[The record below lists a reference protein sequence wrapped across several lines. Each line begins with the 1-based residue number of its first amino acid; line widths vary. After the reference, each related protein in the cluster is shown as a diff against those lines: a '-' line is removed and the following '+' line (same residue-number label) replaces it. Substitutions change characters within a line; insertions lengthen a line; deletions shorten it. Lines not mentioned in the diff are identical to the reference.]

1 VHSTEQ
7 MTPEKRR
14 YFRKVVASALV
25 GNMLEFYDLFIYGF
39 LAVYIAKVFFPTG
52 DPYTSLLVT
61 LATFGVSYLVRP
73 LGALAIGSYSDRHG
87 RKAGMML
94 TIWAMGLGT
103 AMIAF
108 APGYAAVGIG
118 GTMILVAGKFI
129 QGFSAGGEFG
139 TSVSFVTEHAP
150 RNRRGYFASFQVVG
164 IGLATGMAS
173 VVSLMVTKSLDPV
186 AIVDWGWRLP
196 FILGLAIV
204 PFGYW
209 LRRQLDET
217 PEFAR
222 NVKVVNPVVT
232 TLTSAKARIGAAI
245 GVYSLAA
252 STNYLL
258 GVFIPLYAQRE
269 LGMSPADSMWGAI
282 GYSVA
287 QITLPPVFGAL
298 SDRVGR
304 LRMIVIGTVLTGAFC
319 IPAFRWMIA
328 TPTLA
333 VYVTCVTGL
342 TACVMV
348 FQGAMPAFLA
358 ELFPSSVRTTGLA
371 LIHNLNFTVVGG
383 LSLLVCTWLAQQ
395 TGSKFI
401 PAYYVMTTVA
411 IALVCT
417 LYFRRQFGI
426 QRLNEPVASRNGL
439 QDDIALTGGKLS

>member
-1 VHSTEQ
+1 MNSTQHEE

-14 YFRKVVASALV
+14 YFRKVIASALV

-52 DPYTSLLVT
+52 DPYTSLLIA

-73 LGALAIGSYSDRHG
+73 LGALVIGSYADRRG

-118 GTMILVAGKFI
+118 GTVVLVAGKFL

-150 RNRRGYFASFQVVG
+150 RHRRGYFASFQVVG
-164 IGLATGMAS
+164 IGLATGLAS
-173 VVSLMVTKSLDPV
+173 VVSLALNRSMDPV
-186 AIVDWGWRLP
+186 AIVEWGWRLP

-217 PEFAR
+217 PEFIASA
-222 NVKVVNPVVT
+222 KVANPVVT
-232 TLTSAKARIGAAI
+232 ALASSKARICAAI

-269 LGMSPADSMWGAI
+269 LGMSPSDSMWGAI
-282 GYSVA
+282 GYSAA
-287 QITLPPVFGAL
+287 QILLPPVFGAM

-304 LRMIVIGTVLTGAFC
+304 LRMIVTGTVLTGVLC
-319 IPAFRWMIA
+319 IPAFQWMVA
-328 TPTLA
+328 SPTVG
-333 VYVTCVTGL
+333 VYVLCITGL

-348 FQGAMPAFLA
+348 FQGAMPSFLA
-358 ELFPSSVRTTGLA
+358 ELFPNSVRTTGLA

-401 PAYYVMTTVA
+401 PAYYVMTTVVVT
-411 IALVCT
+411 LLCT
-417 LYFRRQFGI
+417 LFFRRNAGM
-426 QRLNEPVASRNGL
+426 RRSAVAAAADAS
-439 QDDIALTGGKLS
+439 

>member
-1 VHSTEQ
+1 METKMESTEQ

-14 YFRKVVASALV
+14 YFRKVIASALV

-39 LAVYIAKVFFPTG
+39 LAVYIAQVFFPSS
-52 DPYTSLLVT
+52 DPFTSLLLT
-61 LATFGVSYLVRP
+61 LGTFGVSYFIRP
-73 LGALAIGSYSDRHG
+73 IGALVIGSYADRHG

-94 TIWAMGLGT
+94 TIWSMGLGT

-108 APGYAAVGIG
+108 APSYAAIGIG

-164 IGLATGMAS
+164 IGMATGMAS
-173 VVSLMVTKSLDPV
+173 IVSLMLTRSLDTV

-209 LRRQLDET
+209 LRRGLHET
-217 PEFAR
+217 PEFAK
-222 NVKVVNPVVT
+222 NVTVANPVAT
-232 TLTSAKARIGAAI
+232 ALASTKARITAAI
-245 GVYSLAA
+245 GMYSLAA

-269 LGMSPADSMWGAI
+269 MGMSPADSMWGAL
-282 GYSVA
+282 GYSLA

-304 LRMIVIGTVLTGAFC
+304 LKMIVIGILLTGVFC
-319 IPAFRWMIA
+319 IPAFRWMNA
-328 TPTLA
+328 VPTVA

-348 FQGAMPAFLA
+348 FQGAMPSFLA

-371 LIHNLNFTVVGG
+371 LIHNLNFTVIGG
-383 LSLLVCTWLAQQ
+383 LSLLICTWLAKE

-411 IALVCT
+411 IALLCT
-417 LYFRRQFGI
+417 LYFRQKVGG
-426 QRLNEPVASRNGL
+426 QRLDEPVPKNG
-439 QDDIALTGGKLS
+439 IAVMEGN

>member
-1 VHSTEQ
+1 MDSTDQ

-14 YFRKVVASALV
+14 YFRKVIASALV

-39 LAVYIAKVFFPTG
+39 LAVYIAQVFFPSS
-52 DPYTSLLVT
+52 DPFTSLLLT
-61 LATFGVSYLVRP
+61 LATFGVSYFIRP
-73 LGALAIGSYSDRHG
+73 IGALFIGSYADRHG

-94 TIWAMGLGT
+94 TIWSMGLGT

-108 APGYAAVGIG
+108 APSHAAIGIG
-118 GTMILVAGKFI
+118 GTLILVAGKFI

-150 RNRRGYFASFQVVG
+150 RDRRGYFASFQVVG

-173 VVSLMVTKSLDPV
+173 IVSLMLTRSLDTIS
-186 AIVDWGWRLP
+186 IVEWGWRLP

-209 LRRQLDET
+209 LRSGLDET
-217 PEFAR
+217 PEFAKAEA
-222 NVKVVNPVVT
+222 VASPVAT
-232 TLTSAKARIGAAI
+232 TLASTKARIGAAI
-245 GVYSLAA
+245 GMYSLAA

-269 LGMSPADSMWGAI
+269 LGMSPADSMWGAL
-282 GYSVA
+282 GYSIA
-287 QITLPPVFGAL
+287 QIFLPPVFGAM

-304 LRMIVIGTVLTGAFC
+304 LKMIVLGTLLTGVFC
-319 IPAFRWMIA
+319 IPAFRWMNA
-328 TPTLA
+328 MPTVA
-333 VYVTCVTGL
+333 VYVSCVTGL

-348 FQGAMPAFLA
+348 FQGAMPSFLA

-383 LSLLVCTWLAQQ
+383 LSLLICTWLAQQ

-417 LYFRRQFGI
+417 FYFRRK
-426 QRLNEPVASRNGL
+426 L
-439 QDDIALTGGKLS
+439 GGHRMEESVTKKNAAAVGGNYS